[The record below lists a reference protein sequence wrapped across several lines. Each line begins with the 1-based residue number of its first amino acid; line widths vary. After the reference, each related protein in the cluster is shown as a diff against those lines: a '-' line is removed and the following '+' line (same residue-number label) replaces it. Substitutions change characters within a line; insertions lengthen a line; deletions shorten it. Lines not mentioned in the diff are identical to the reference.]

1 MITFPLLD
9 YKAPDITGKLKQGE
23 YFGEVVECNSSCY
36 CNRSVDSLHLTSKRL
51 VLRMQLSR
59 RGETVPGSKISFVV
73 CS

>member
-9 YKAPDITGKLKQGE
+9 YKAPDITGKLKQRE

-36 CNRSVDSLHLTSKRL
+36 WNRSVDSLHLTSKRL